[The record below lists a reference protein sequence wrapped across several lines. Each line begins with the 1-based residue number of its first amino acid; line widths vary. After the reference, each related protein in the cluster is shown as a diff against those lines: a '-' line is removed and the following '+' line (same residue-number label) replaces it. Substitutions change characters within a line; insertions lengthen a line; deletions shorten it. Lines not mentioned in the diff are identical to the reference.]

1 MTSRPLDCHKTLS
14 GNSQDQN
21 SYGIAD
27 EIGDDI
33 GECDFLFMYESG
45 NIWKICMIQ

>member
-1 MTSRPLDCHKTLS
+1 MPSRPLEIYKTLS

-33 GECDFLFMYESG
+33 GERDFLFMYENG
-45 NIWKICMIQ
+45 NICKICMTQ